1 MSQQVE
7 SGRKKSLTKLRFLAR
22 TLQSV
27 EMTKER
33 RSRGQAGPDRRE
45 AWLVAC
51 KS

>member
-33 RSRGQAGPDRRE
+33 RSR
-45 AWLVAC
+45 
-51 KS
+51 